1 MFRLDKLKRNVI
13 LIRLLLYSDQVEFV
27 QHIAPMHLV
36 DAGLGNVRPDRAIS
50 IISLLLILG
59 NLLVLGLFI
68 IA

>member
-1 MFRLDKLKRNVI
+1 
-13 LIRLLLYSDQVEFV
+13 
-27 QHIAPMHLV
+27 MHLV